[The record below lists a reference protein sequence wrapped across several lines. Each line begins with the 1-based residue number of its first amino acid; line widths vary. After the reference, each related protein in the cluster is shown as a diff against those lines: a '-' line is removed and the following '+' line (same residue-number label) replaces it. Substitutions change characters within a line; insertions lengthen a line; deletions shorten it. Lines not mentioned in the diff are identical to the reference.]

1 MNNNNCTAYVSLRT
15 ADTFLVVASLPLKN
29 SYFLE
34 GETGNA
40 SAVRRLSVHRTA
52 GRMNL

>member
-29 SYFLE
+29 SYFWRERKIAIFRRERLE
-34 GETGNA
+34 MR
-40 SAVRRLSVHRTA
+40 VLFA
-52 GRMNL
+52 G